1 MSELQDKH
9 FGFKKITNAN
19 WQQFDED
26 TKLWCEITAAAKTNE
41 DWIKFFSCPT
51 LDPKIPE
58 EIAKLLE
65 VARGAMIYGWYFK
78 PLLTL
83 GAEQCWRILETGV
96 RIRCQQAG
104 ISTKIAAKNGKEKD
118 TYFDTNIKAL
128 IKNKIISKTDGDRWQ
143 AARNLRNEVSHLKQ
157 QLNFQPGSAQSDLD
171 SVIHCLNDLF
181 R

>member
-1 MSELQDKH
+1 MSESQETH

-19 WQQFDED
+19 WQQPDEV

-41 DWIKFFSCPT
+41 HWVKFFSYPT
-51 LDPKIPE
+51 LAPKVPE

-83 GAEQCWRILETGV
+83 GHDQCWRILETGV
-96 RIRCQQAG
+96 RVRCQQAD
-104 ISTKIAAKNGKEKD
+104 IPIKNGKGKD
-118 TYFDTNIKAL
+118 TRFDANIKAL
-128 IKNKIISKTDGDRWQ
+128 IKNGIISTTDAKRWE
-143 AARNLRNEVSHLKQ
+143 AVRNLRNEASHPKQ
-157 QLNFQPGSAQSDLD
+157 QLGLDPGRAQSDLN
-171 SVIHCLNDLF
+171 SVVDCLNDLF